1 MSNYVRNLEENEA
14 LLKKAL
20 KEKFLLLNRQSIF
33 RGKIIAVLFNLLWFL
48 GFSKIFDDVNME
60 FREEHSSKFENP
72 KAESSEDEPEDDI
85 EPVKRDP
92 KQFFYNT

>member
-1 MSNYVRNLEENEA
+1 
-14 LLKKAL
+14 
-20 KEKFLLLNRQSIF
+20 
-33 RGKIIAVLFNLLWFL
+33 
-48 GFSKIFDDVNME
+48 ME